1 MTPQTAYLILNL
13 LPGIGPIKVRQ
24 MLTVCQSP
32 EIIFSLP
39 KKQLEKIPGI
49 GPKNIETLLNWHTL
63 CDLEAEQQA
72 MALADITYLT
82 PHDPDYP
89 DSLRQLADAPLV
101 LYVAGNSQLLNSPR
115 ALAVVGSRQTTL
127 YGRQNTAAIVA
138 DAVQRGWVI
147 ISGLARGIDTV
158 AHQVTC
164 QLGGKTI
171 AVLGNGLGQIY
182 PVENLELARDII
194 RTGGAVISEFPIHT
208 RPDRRTFPMRNRII
222 SGLSAGT
229 LVVEAGHNSGSL
241 ITANT
246 ANEQGKPVFAI
257 PGRIDSPQS
266 KGCHDLIRKGIA
278 ALVESFDDIAN
289 ELSLLPGLYSKP
301 NQTKNHQEKS
311 LQEIDIEELELTETE
326 RLILKKLYIER
337 ETSID
342 FLLAEIPY
350 PAGQILSALVTLE
363 IKKLVKQQ
371 SGRRVSIQIDLK

>member
-1 MTPQTAYLILNL
+1 MDSKTAYLILNL

-39 KKQLEKIPGI
+39 RKELEKIPGI
-49 GPKNIETLLNWHTL
+49 GPKNIETILNWHTL
-63 CDLEAEQQA
+63 CDLENELQA
-72 MALADITYLT
+72 MALAEVTYLT
-82 PHDPDYP
+82 PHDADYP
-89 DSLRQLADAPLV
+89 DSLRDLADAPLV

-127 YGRQNTAAIVA
+127 YGRQNTTSIVA

-147 ISGLARGIDTV
+147 VSGLARGIDTI
-158 AHQVTC
+158 AHQTTC

-182 PVENLELARDII
+182 PVENLELAREII
-194 RTGGAVISEFPIHT
+194 VKGGAVISEFPIHT

-278 ALVESFDDIAN
+278 ALVESFDDITG
-289 ELSLLPGLYSKP
+289 ELSLLPGLYPKPTTLTNQSK
-301 NQTKNHQEKS
+301 ES
-311 LQEIDIEELELTETE
+311 LQVIDIEELELTETE
-326 RLILKKLYIER
+326 RMILKKLYVER

-350 PAGQILSALVTLE
+350 PAGQILSALVSLE

-371 SGRRVSIQIDLK
+371 AGRRVCILIDLK